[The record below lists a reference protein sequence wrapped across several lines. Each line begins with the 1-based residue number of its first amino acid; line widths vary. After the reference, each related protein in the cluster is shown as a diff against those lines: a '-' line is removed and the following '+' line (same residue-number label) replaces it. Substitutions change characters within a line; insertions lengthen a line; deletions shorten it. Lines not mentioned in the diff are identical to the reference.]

1 MMTVALAR
9 ALSLS
14 PSARGALGW
23 CARRSPL
30 IGAALVTALL
40 VSASARAATP
50 PPYSWAKN
58 ATAYVGAGGVPNWH
72 GSYFIF
78 TADWGLHP
86 FDGAFS
92 TGTSISVAA
101 DFHQSWSLGALGVF
115 VQLDLT
121 YLFLSGLW
129 AVDPPADFPFR
140 LQLGSRVGV
149 DVSRSVQTRPEL
161 TEPQVYWLARP
172 SLHSYLDLEF
182 PIPGARHFCIVLRSA
197 IDTPASLHTIYR
209 YNFSLGFSGGYE

>member
-1 MMTVALAR
+1 MIR
-9 ALSLS
+9 
-14 PSARGALGW
+14 
-23 CARRSPL
+23 
-30 IGAALVTALL
+30 AALVSALL
-40 VSASARAATP
+40 LSATARAATP

-58 ATAYVGAGGVPNWH
+58 VTAYVGAGGVPNWH

-92 TGTSISVAA
+92 TGTSASFAV
-101 DFHQSWSLGALGVF
+101 DWHRTWLLGALGVF

-149 DVSRSVQTRPEL
+149 DVSESYQTRPEL
-161 TEPQVYWLARP
+161 AEPQSYVLVRP
-172 SLHSYLDLEF
+172 ALHSYVDLEF
-182 PIPGARHFCIVLRSA
+182 PIPGARHFCLVLRAA
-197 IDTPASLHTIYR
+197 IDTPASLGTIYR